1 MPDFSPD
8 LIPNAANFVPLS
20 PLSFLKRA
28 ARVSPDATAIV
39 YGDRI
44 DTYATFLTRARRLA
58 SALAARGIAKGDCVS
73 ILAANTP
80 EMLESHFGVPMTG
93 AVLNSLN
100 IRLDPQTIAFI
111 LQHSGARVLIF
122 DGMFAPTIHPI
133 KRQLKRDL
141 LLVPINDPAAPAND
155 DLGDI
160 TYEQLLSDG
169 DAHYDSSQPDDEWQA
184 LSLLY
189 TSGTT
194 GNPKGC
200 VYHHRGSYLNA
211 LGNLNAVPLDRHSR
225 YLWTLPMFHCD
236 GWSFIW
242 SVTAAMAT
250 HVCLRALDP
259 RTVYELIHRHR
270 VTHLCGAP
278 IVMNML
284 ATAPS
289 KDKTRFDHRVEV
301 ITGGAA
307 PPSAVIQAMEADGFA
322 VTHAYGLTETYGP
335 ASFCLPQAQWSE
347 LPDAERHRQMAR
359 QGIPYLTLEALA
371 VKDPESLEDVPA
383 DGKSIGE
390 VMTKGNTIMRGYL
403 NNDAATRDAFAGGWF
418 HTGDLAV
425 VHPDGYIEIKDRS
438 KDIIISG
445 GENISSLEVEEV
457 LFRHPKIL
465 EAAVV
470 AQPDEIWGE
479 SPCAFVALAN
489 DCAATEAEI
498 VGYCRN
504 NLAHFKVP
512 KRVIFGELPKTATGK
527 IQKFQLR
534 QLAARPR

>member
-1 MPDFSPD
+1 MPDFSPG

-39 YGDRI
+39 YGDRT

-122 DGMFAPTIHPI
+122 DGVFAPTIHPI
-133 KRQLKRDL
+133 KRQLERDL
-141 LLVPINDPAAPAND
+141 LLVQINDPAAPAND

-347 LPDAERHRQMAR
+347 LPDAERHHQMAR

-371 VKDPESLEDVPA
+371 VKDPESLKDVPA